1 MENRMFGL
9 IKNMIKARLMGRL
22 LTRGLGGSLGTALMV
37 GYFGKKAYD
46 NIQRN
51 RRARRAY

>member
-1 MENRMFGL
+1 MFGL